1 MTFNPPFAP
10 PLGLTNP
17 HVQTILSSVARKAIV
32 PQRINDFVATTVE
45 ETIEVADVRLVVH
58 KNTQPSD
65 PHAPLV
71 MIIPGWL
78 GSAQSS
84 YVLSAAQYL
93 WQQGFNVVRV
103 NCGITAIPPT

>member
-10 PLGLTNP
+10 PPGLTNP

-32 PQRINDFVATTVE
+32 PQRINDFVTTTVE

-58 KNTQPSD
+58 KNTQPND

-71 MIIPGWL
+71 MII
-78 GSAQSS
+78 
-84 YVLSAAQYL
+84 
-93 WQQGFNVVRV
+93 
-103 NCGITAIPPT
+103 